1 MLLAD
6 AEGHHG
12 VAAVVLRLG
21 PVLPVTLVG
30 VWACAVAR
38 RRTGTA
44 AIAGAGACVALVVA
58 ATFHLALGPDHAAES
73 LAAGAFFVASAFVEL
88 ALAAVVWRRP
98 SRGLAIGVAGA
109 VAVLVAAY
117 AAARI
122 WALPFTAGRED
133 VDAVGLVTK
142 CVEMAAVVLAAL
154 AAGWRWSRLS
164 AEQAL
169 AAVTVSLAFCAR
181 PLFHLGPSSVQALVA
196 LAVAWGVVA
205 VAGTRSRAMTVA
217 VVRDAAVAALIVRA
231 DGIAVFVALGLAVGA
246 LRLLAAHNGV
256 SGIAPVALSAL
267 AVLAVPMAGARME
280 ILHVGH
286 ASEPIASTAA
296 FVIGGVMATACWR
309 AGILGPVAA
318 FYVAHLGA
326 QAYRLLAGRTGLE
339 AVEVPAASLGLFL
352 IVTVALAGAPEFDG
366 VAAGLGAAVAGV
378 ADVILR
384 DLGVAYAPLIAVAAA
399 VAVVGAVA
407 TFMRREPGHA
417 SPIEPSAA
425 RLGVGPE
432 PLAVLPP
439 PPPVPRP
446 NQAFGFRS

>member
-1 MLLAD
+1 MLLAG
-6 AEGHHG
+6 ANGHHG

-21 PVLPVTLVG
+21 PVLPVMLVG
-30 VWACAVAR
+30 VWAWASA

-58 ATFHLALGPDHAAES
+58 ASFHLALVPDHAAES
-73 LAAGAFFVASAFVEL
+73 LAAGAFFVASAAVEL
-88 ALAAVVWRRP
+88 ALAAVVRRRP

-109 VAVLVAAY
+109 VAVLVAVY
-117 AAARI
+117 AMARI

-133 VDAVGLVTK
+133 LDAVGLVTK
-142 CVEMAAVVLAAL
+142 CVEVTAVVLAAL
-154 AAGWRWSRLS
+154 AAGWRWPRLS

-169 AAVTVSLAFCAR
+169 AAVTVTLAFCAR
-181 PLFHLGPSSVQALVA
+181 PLFHLGPSPAQALVTMA
-196 LAVAWGVVA
+196 AAWGVVA
-205 VAGTRSRAMTVA
+205 VAGTRSRTVT
-217 VVRDAAVAALIVRA
+217 VPVLRDAAVAALIVRA
-231 DGIAVFVALGLAVGA
+231 DGLAVFVALGLAVGA

-280 ILHVGH
+280 IFHVGH

-366 VAAGLGAAVAGV
+366 VAAVWGAAVAGV

-384 DLGVAYAPLIAVAAA
+384 DLGVAYAPLIAVAAV
-399 VAVVGAVA
+399 VAGVAALA
-407 TFMRREPGHA
+407 TFGRRELGHPG
-417 SPIEPSAA
+417 SIKRSATGTGA
-425 RLGVGPE
+425 GPE
-432 PLAVLPP
+432 PLAALPP
-439 PPPVPRP
+439 PPPGPRP
-446 NQAFGFRS
+446 NQGSGFRS